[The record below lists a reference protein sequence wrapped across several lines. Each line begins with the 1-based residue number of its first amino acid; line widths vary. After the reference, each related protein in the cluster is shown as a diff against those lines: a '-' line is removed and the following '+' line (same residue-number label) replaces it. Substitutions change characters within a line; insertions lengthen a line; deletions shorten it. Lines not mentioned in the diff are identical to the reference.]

1 MDGYDVSLATGTVG
15 WERGVHRAVPTGPKH
30 VKNTYASET
39 PITDGERIY
48 AYFGSVGLFV
58 FDLAGSPIWSKEMAP
73 VKMRSG
79 HGHASSPALFDDR
92 LVIVNDNDT
101 QSFVAAFDEKSGRQL
116 WKVEREEGTNW
127 STPFIWAHDGAAE
140 VITAGTR
147 GIRSYKS

>member
-1 MDGYDVSLATGTVG
+1 LDGYDVSLATGTVG

-101 QSFVAAFDEKSGRQL
+101 QSFVAAFDRNRAGSCGRSSARKVRTGQHRSSGPTMARP
-116 WKVEREEGTNW
+116 K
-127 STPFIWAHDGAAE
+127 
-140 VITAGTR
+140 
-147 GIRSYKS
+147 